1 MSSYLS
7 NLLTTTSTRYASL
20 RNLLPTGEADGDT
33 PDDTHICRVLRA
45 YYTEKGRAFPPWL
58 PPDPKAAPP
67 PQVQQQNYGAPV
79 GAGYG
84 NLANAGSSGNK
95 LTSLWDN
102 KASSGSPAPTP
113 VNQSLRQGRPGGS
126 RALRAGGGMQRGQQ
140 QQQQQQEYVAAR
152 PLPSQRDGS
161 YQNSLALQ
169 PTISAG
175 SAQDRLKQRL
185 WGGAKSNSSSQSSL
199 DQSQGRSPGINPGRS
214 PQPPPQRGGYER
226 QESYNSGRSNESPG
240 VSANSPWSQNGSGG
254 DQYGNGRQGQDPRR
268 QGLPSNPR
276 GYR

>member
-20 RNLLPTGEADGDT
+20 RNLLPAGEADGDT

-45 YYTEKGRAFPPWL
+45 YYIEKGGAFPPWL

-102 KASSGSPAPTP
+102 KASSGSPAPLP

-126 RALRAGGGMQRGQQ
+126 PALRAGGGMQRG
-140 QQQQQQEYVAAR
+140 QQQQEYVAAR

-161 YQNSLALQ
+161 YQNSPALQ
-169 PTISAG
+169 PTTSAG

-199 DQSQGRSPGINPGRS
+199 DQVQGQPQGRSPGMSPGGS
-214 PQPPPQRGGYER
+214 PQPPQPQRGGYER

-240 VSANSPWSQNGSGG
+240 MSANSPWSQDGNGAG
-254 DQYGNGRQGQDPRR
+254 QYGRQGQYPRR
-268 QGLPSNPR
+268 QGLSSNPR

>member
-45 YYTEKGRAFPPWL
+45 YYNEKGRPFPPWL

-67 PQVQQQNYGAPV
+67 PQIQQQNYGAPV

-84 NLANAGSSGNK
+84 NLANAGSGNK

-102 KASSGSPAPTP
+102 KASSGSPAPP
-113 VNQSLRQGRPGGS
+113 VNQSLRQGRTGGS
-126 RALRAGGGMQRGQQ
+126 PALRAGGGMQRG
-140 QQQQQQEYVAAR
+140 QQQQEYVAAR

-161 YQNSLALQ
+161 YQNSNTLQ
-169 PTISAG
+169 PTSSASSAG

-199 DQSQGRSPGINPGRS
+199 DQGQGQGQPQGRNPGRS
-214 PQPPPQRGGYER
+214 PGRSPQPPQRGGYER
-226 QESYNSGRSNESPG
+226 QESYNSGRSNDRPQM
-240 VSANSPWSQNGSGG
+240 SANSPWSQDGGPDQSGRA
-254 DQYGNGRQGQDPRR
+254 DQRR